1 MWLHHYHDSSTQSTL
16 SSFCGQYKMQGGRL
30 SFHPSFYYL
39 FIYFFAWLFFQEKE
53 VENWW
58 NKIKQGMA
66 LVDFIL
72 HGWLQK

>member
-1 MWLHHYHDSSTQSTL
+1 
-16 SSFCGQYKMQGGRL
+16 MQGGRL
-30 SFHPSFYYL
+30 SFHPTFYL
-39 FIYFFAWLFFQEKE
+39 FIYLFFLLDCFLFFQLKEKE

-72 HGWLQK
+72 HGWLQKYWSLLK